1 LALTPGTRLGVY
13 EVTAQIGEGGMGEV
27 YRARDTKL
35 DREVAL
41 KVLPELFVSDP
52 ERVARFQREAKTLA
66 SLNHPNIAIIHG
78 LEQAGEVHALVME
91 LVPGEDLSQRIAG
104 GAIPIDEALPIAR
117 QIAEALEAAHEQG
130 IIHRDLKPANIKV
143 RSDGTVKVLDFGLA
157 KAMEPAAGSSPSVS
171 RSPTITT
178 PALTHAGV
186 ILGTAAYMSPEQAKG
201 RTVDKRSDVWA
212 FGCVLYEML
221 TGRRAFPGH
230 DVADVLGAV
239 IHTEPAWAALPT
251 AVPPVLGRFLRQCLQ
266 KAPAQRVRD
275 MGDVRLA
282 LEGAFDPD
290 SAINVPRRR
299 SIALWVAA
307 GLVLTAI
314 ASGLIGWS
322 LSPAE
327 IRSVSRFAHVLPNDR
342 SFTQNVRPLIAVSP
356 DGSSIV
362 YVASNQLYRRAVGD
376 LEAMPIRGTEGTP
389 SGPFFSPDG
398 QTLGYWDFAAEQLRA
413 VAIAGGTPSVLARA
427 SSFYSATWG
436 PDDAIYYG
444 QENGIWRVAARGGE
458 PQRLVAVEPGE
469 RVHGP
474 QLLPDGKTILFS
486 LVRIGSMVGSS
497 TAWDTAQV
505 IAQSLDTGERTVLV
519 RGSDARYVPTGHL
532 TYAMGTALFAI
543 PFDVARREIT
553 GRPVPI
559 VERVQRAVRTP
570 GSSGSAN
577 YDFSRD
583 GTLAYVALQEQ
594 SAEERARSLVAVDLT
609 GRVTPLLEEQR
620 DYWRP
625 RISPDGTR
633 VAVEVLDAEGRA
645 QIWLV
650 ELERKTAHPFTTE
663 REESFVAWTP
673 DGRSVI
679 YRSRRGG
686 NIGIYRQAADGSGDA
701 ELLLQSAVETVPTDV
716 SRKGVL
722 AFAEGPQTGARSIR
736 MLQIDQKSTS
746 EFLDTLAWEHMAV
759 FSPDG
764 RWIAYAS
771 DESGEMEVYVR
782 PYPRAPGV
790 GRPVSVGGGTGPV
803 WAPTGTT
810 LFYRGAAGDLM
821 AVPTTLTP
829 GFSAGRPRPMFR
841 FDRVFRM
848 SGNAA
853 AYDIHPD
860 GTRFIMVTELENP
873 TLPRRQIN
881 VVENWFEELRRL
893 VPMN

>member
-1 LALTPGTRLGVY
+1 MTLSPGTRLGPY
-13 EVTAQIGEGGMGEV
+13 EVTALVGEGGMAEV
-27 YRARDTKL
+27 YRATDTNL
-35 DREVAL
+35 GRQVAV
-41 KVLPELFVSDP
+41 KVLPEAFAQDA
-52 ERVARFQREAKTLA
+52 ERLTRFDREAKTLA
-66 SLNHPNIAIIHG
+66 SLNHPNIAHIYG
-78 LEQAGEVHALVME
+78 LERSDGTTALIME
-91 LVPGEDLSQRIAG
+91 LVEGLTLADRIAR
-104 GAIPIDEALPIAR
+104 GAIPADEAVPIAK

-130 IIHRDLKPANIKV
+130 IIHRDLKPANIKIK
-143 RSDGTVKVLDFGLA
+143 SDGTVKVLDFGLA
-157 KAMEPAAGSSPSVS
+157 KAMETTAGMSPSVS
-171 RSPTITT
+171 QSPTVTT

-239 IHTEPAWAALPT
+239 IHTEPAWEAIPPT
-251 AVPPVLGRFLRQCLQ
+251 VPPVLRRFLRQCLR
-266 KAPAQRVRD
+266 KALAERVRD

-282 LEGAFDPD
+282 LEGAFDPED
-290 SAINVPRRR
+290 VPRRR

-307 GLVLTAI
+307 SLVLTAI

-342 SFTQNVRPLIAVSP
+342 SFTQNTRPLIAVSP

-362 YVASNQLYRRAVGD
+362 YVANNQVYRRAMGD

-413 VAIAGGTPSVLARA
+413 VAIAGGTPVVLARA
-427 SSFYSATWG
+427 SSFYGATWG

-444 QENGIWRVAARGGE
+444 QENGIWGVARGGE
-458 PQRLVAVEPGE
+458 PQRLVAVEPDE

-474 QLLPDGKTILFS
+474 QMLPDGRTILFS
-486 LVRIGSMVGSS
+486 LLRIGSMVGSS

-532 TYAMGTALFAI
+532 TYAMGTTLFAI

-559 VERVQRAVRTP
+559 VESVQRAVRTP

-594 SAEERARSLVAVDLT
+594 SAEARARSLVAVDLT
-609 GRVTPLLEEQR
+609 GRVTPLLEEQGN
-620 DYWRP
+620 YWRP

-633 VAVEVLDAEGRA
+633 VAVEVLDAEVIS
-645 QIWLV
+645 QIWVV
-650 ELERKTAHPFTTE
+650 ELERKTAHPLVE
-663 REESFVAWTP
+663 REENPFVAWTP
-673 DGRSVI
+673 DGRSVV
-679 YRSRRGG
+679 YRSSRGG

-716 SRKGVL
+716 SRDGVL
-722 AFAEGPQTGARSIR
+722 AFAEGPQTGERSIR
-736 MLQIDQKSTS
+736 LLRIDQKSVAD
-746 EFLDTLAWEHMAV
+746 FLDTPAWEHMAM

-764 RWIAYAS
+764 QWIAYAS
-771 DESGEMEVYVR
+771 DESGVMEVYVR

-790 GRPVSVGGGTGPV
+790 GRRVSVGGGTGPV

-810 LFYRGAAGDLM
+810 LYYRGAAGDLM

-829 GFSAGRPRPMFR
+829 GFSAGRPRPLFR

-860 GTRFIMVTELENP
+860 GTRFIMVTEPANP
-873 TLPRRQIN
+873 TPPHRQIN
-881 VVENWFEELRRL
+881 VVQNWHEELKRL
-893 VPMN
+893 VPLE

>member
-1 LALTPGTRLGVY
+1 VTLSPGTRLGPY
-13 EVTAQIGEGGMGEV
+13 EVTALVGEGGMAEV
-27 YRARDTKL
+27 YRATDTNL
-35 DREVAL
+35 GRQVAV
-41 KVLPELFVSDP
+41 KVLPEAFAQDA
-52 ERVARFQREAKTLA
+52 ERLTRFDREAKTLA
-66 SLNHPNIAIIHG
+66 SLNHPNIAHIYG
-78 LEQAGEVHALVME
+78 LERSDGTTALIME
-91 LVPGEDLSQRIAG
+91 LVEGLTLADRIAR
-104 GAIPIDEALPIAR
+104 GAIPADEAVPIAK

-130 IIHRDLKPANIKV
+130 IIHRDLKPANIKIK
-143 RSDGTVKVLDFGLA
+143 SDGTVKVLDFGLA
-157 KAMEPAAGSSPSVS
+157 KAMETTAGMSPSVS
-171 RSPTITT
+171 QSPTVTT

-239 IHTEPAWAALPT
+239 IHTEPAWEAIPPT
-251 AVPPVLGRFLRQCLQ
+251 VPPVLRRFLRQCLR
-266 KAPAQRVRD
+266 KALAERVRD

-282 LEGAFDPD
+282 LEGAFDPED
-290 SAINVPRRR
+290 VPRRR

-307 GLVLTAI
+307 SLVLTAI

-342 SFTQNVRPLIAVSP
+342 SFTQNTRPLIAVSP

-362 YVASNQLYRRAVGD
+362 YVANNQVYRRAMGD

-413 VAIAGGTPSVLARA
+413 VAIAGGTPVVLARA
-427 SSFYSATWG
+427 SSFYGATWG

-444 QENGIWRVAARGGE
+444 QENGIWGVARGGE
-458 PQRLVAVEPGE
+458 PQRLVAVEPDE

-474 QLLPDGKTILFS
+474 QMLPDGRTILFS
-486 LVRIGSMVGSS
+486 LLRIGSMVGSS

-532 TYAMGTALFAI
+532 TYAMGTTLFAI

-559 VERVQRAVRTP
+559 VESVQRAVRTP

-594 SAEERARSLVAVDLT
+594 SAEARARSLVAVDLT
-609 GRVTPLLEEQR
+609 GRVTPLLEEQGN
-620 DYWRP
+620 YWRP

-633 VAVEVLDAEGRA
+633 VAVEVLDAEVIS
-645 QIWLV
+645 QIWVV
-650 ELERKTAHPFTTE
+650 ELERKTAHPLVE
-663 REESFVAWTP
+663 REENPFVAWTP
-673 DGRSVI
+673 DGRSVV
-679 YRSRRGG
+679 YRSSRGG

-716 SRKGVL
+716 SRDGVL
-722 AFAEGPQTGARSIR
+722 AFAEGPQTGERSIR
-736 MLQIDQKSTS
+736 LLRIDQKSVAD
-746 EFLDTLAWEHMAV
+746 FLDTPAWEHMAM

-764 RWIAYAS
+764 QWIAYAS
-771 DESGEMEVYVR
+771 DESGVMEVYVR

-790 GRPVSVGGGTGPV
+790 GRRVSVGGGTGPV

-810 LFYRGAAGDLM
+810 LYYRGAAGDLM

-829 GFSAGRPRPMFR
+829 GFSAGRPRPLFR

-860 GTRFIMVTELENP
+860 GTRFIMVTEPANP
-873 TLPRRQIN
+873 TPPHRQIN
-881 VVENWFEELRRL
+881 VVQNWHEELKRL
-893 VPMN
+893 VPLE